1 MLTLTQLKKYY
12 SASEAAF
19 LKNILV
25 EYLQFELLD
34 SIYKQKKSALLS
46 FVGGTAIR
54 IAYDGNRFSEDLD
67 FDNFGLSFEDFQK
80 MISDVIEDMKAKGFE
95 METRTIEKG
104 AYHCYIKFPHILQA
118 EGFSSARNEKIL
130 VRIDT
135 VKKEKIF
142 EPAMLT
148 LNKFDIYR
156 NILVNP
162 IDILLSQKLIT
173 IIQRKR
179 EKGRDFYDASYLY
192 GKTQPNFS
200 YAAKTLSIT
209 QDEFAEKIIARC
221 EKLDFAY
228 LAKDVDPFLIYP
240 EQSVR
245 VLNFKE
251 FIKKQLTGK
260 IINHKAQL

>member
-1 MLTLTQLKKYY
+1 MLTLPQLKKYY
-12 SASEAAF
+12 SATEAVF

-34 SIYKQKKSALLS
+34 SIYKEKRSAFLS

-54 IAYDGNRFSEDLD
+54 IAYGGNRFSEDLD
-67 FDNFGLSFEDFQK
+67 FDNFGLSFEDFQE
-80 MISDVIEDMKAKGFE
+80 IIDSVIGDMETKGFE
-95 METRTIEKG
+95 METRLIEKG
-104 AYHCYIKFPHILQA
+104 AYHCYIKFPHILQT
-118 EGFSSARNEKIL
+118 EGLSSARNEKIL

-135 VKKEKIF
+135 VKKEKFF
-142 EPAMLT
+142 EPAMFT
-148 LNKFDIYR
+148 LNKLDIYR

-162 IDILLSQKLIT
+162 IDIILSQKLIT

-200 YAAKTLSIT
+200 YIERTLSVT
-209 QDEFAEKIIARC
+209 KDEFVGKIIARC
-221 EKLDFAY
+221 ENLDFAY
-228 LAKDVDPFLIYP
+228 LAKDVEPFLIQP

-251 FIKKQLTGK
+251 FIKKQL
-260 IINHKAQL
+260 A

>member
-1 MLTLTQLKKYY
+1 MLTLSQIKKYY
-12 SASEAAF
+12 SIDEAVF
-19 LKNILV
+19 LKSILV

-34 SIYKQKKSALLS
+34 SIYKQKESANLS
-46 FVGGTAIR
+46 FIGGTAIR
-54 IAYDGNRFSEDLD
+54 IAYEGNRFSEDLD

-80 MISDVIEDMKAKGFE
+80 MMQKVIEDMKIKGFE
-95 METRTIEKG
+95 METRLIEKG

-118 EGFSSARNEKIL
+118 ENLSSATSEKIL

-142 EPAMLT
+142 EPIMLT

-162 IDILLSQKLIT
+162 IDIILSQKLIT

-179 EKGRDFYDASYLY
+179 EKGRDFYDASWLY
-192 GKTQPNFS
+192 GKTQPDFS
-200 YAAKTLSIT
+200 YAGKILSLTKNEIP
-209 QDEFAEKIIARC
+209 EKIIERC
-221 EKLDFAY
+221 ENLDFAY
-228 LAKDVDPFLIYP
+228 LAKDVEPFLIYP

-251 FIKKQLTGK
+251 FIKSVL
-260 IINHKAQL
+260 N